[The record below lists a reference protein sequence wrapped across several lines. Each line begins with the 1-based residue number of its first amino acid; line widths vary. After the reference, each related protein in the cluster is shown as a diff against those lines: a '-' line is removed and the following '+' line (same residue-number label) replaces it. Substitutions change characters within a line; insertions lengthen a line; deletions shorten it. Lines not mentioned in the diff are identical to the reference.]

1 MTYLLS
7 ILIFAA
13 AVAIKGGWLGKVF
26 TNWQRLVNRVEASFE
41 EAISSA
47 ETAWHNRAYKELF
60 KSLFVLPFKGFAKWF
75 LDGSV
80 ISLFIVF
87 FYVAA
92 SQPSLTVAI
101 LAALGWCLIW
111 SSMGEEAG
119 AAGDYKGAWG
129 EYVEARNPDGEL
141 AFNRSYGIKKGIQY
155 GAFFGGVMSMAVGSW
170 CIWIAAMTFPL
181 CYFLGSSLQRY
192 ISDGKIRGWQYAEP
206 LYGAVVGLGYA
217 LAISGYLP
225 I

>member
-1 MTYLLS
+1 M
-7 ILIFAA
+7 
-13 AVAIKGGWLGKVF
+13 
-26 TNWQRLVNRVEASFE
+26 
-41 EAISSA
+41 
-47 ETAWHNRAYKELF
+47 
-60 KSLFVLPFKGFAKWF
+60 
-75 LDGSV
+75 

-87 FYVAA
+87 SYVAA
-92 SQPSLTVAI
+92 SQPSLSVA
-101 LAALGWCLIW
+101 LLCALSWCLIW

-155 GAFFGGVMSMAVGSW
+155 GCFFGAGMSMAVGSW
-170 CIWIAAMTFPL
+170 CIWIAAATFPL

-192 ISDGKIRGWQYAEP
+192 ISNGKIRGWQYAEP
-206 LYGAVVGLGYA
+206 IYGAVVGLWYA

>member
-1 MTYLLS
+1 MEILLS
-7 ILIFAA
+7 ILVFSV
-13 AVAIKGGWLGKVF
+13 AVAVKGGWIGKVF
-26 TNWQRLVNRVEASFE
+26 TNWKRLVDKVEASFE
-41 EAISSA
+41 EAISSVK
-47 ETAWHNRAYKELF
+47 TAWHNRAFKELF

-92 SQPSLTVAI
+92 SQPSLTVAFMC
-101 LAALGWCLIW
+101 ALSWCLIW

-119 AAGDYKGAWG
+119 AAGDYKEGWG
-129 EYVEARNPDGEL
+129 QYVDSVRPDGRK
-141 AFNRSYGIKKGIQY
+141 AFSRTYGIKKGIQY
-155 GAFFGGVMSMAVGSW
+155 GCFFGAGMSMAMGSW
-170 CIWIAAMTFPL
+170 CIWIAAATFPL
-181 CYFLGSSLQRY
+181 CYFLGNSIQRY
-192 ISDGKIRGWQYAEP
+192 FSNGAVRGWQYAEP

-217 LAISGYLP
+217 LALSGYLP